1 MLPAP
6 CPLPFDVTH
15 AERLASLD
23 LPGWERMLAHGRRH
37 ALAGRWHRLLAAA
50 GRLDAV
56 PPAVRRHL
64 WSEHLLAE
72 ERSRMARWEANRL
85 DLAFRDSGIPVILLK
100 GAAYILCGLRC
111 GDGRLL
117 SDVDIL
123 VPLAQ
128 LADAEATL
136 QRHGWRSLPHAD
148 YDEHY
153 YREWMHE
160 LPPLQHGDR
169 GALLDVHH
177 NLLPRTSPLCPDAR
191 LLWPPSVALPGCGL
205 RVLAPADMTLHSIVH
220 GFFGGEFTNGW
231 RDVLDVHELVTEF
244 AAADPAFWDA
254 LEARTREFGFARPAW
269 YALDTAAR
277 MLGTQVPPALLGR
290 LARAAGSGVGAT
302 LVRAAI
308 RRTLLPALPPR
319 FSERCA
325 LHLLYLRSHWVKM
338 PPLMLARHLWTK
350 FRMRRTI

>member
-1 MLPAP
+1 VA
-6 CPLPFDVTH
+6 H
-15 AERLASLD
+15 AGQLASLD
-23 LPGWERMLAHGRRH
+23 LSGWERMLARGRRH

-56 PPAVRRHL
+56 PDAVRRHL

-72 ERSRMARWEANRL
+72 DRNRMVRWEANRL
-85 DLAFRDSGIPVILLK
+85 DLAFSDSGISVILLK

-111 GDGRLL
+111 GEGRLL

-123 VPLAQ
+123 VPFAQ
-128 LADAEATL
+128 LADAEAVL
-136 QRHGWRSLPHAD
+136 HRHGWRSLPHAD
-148 YDEHY
+148 YDDRY

-177 NLLPRTSPLCPDAR
+177 NLLPRTSPLCPDAS
-191 LLWPPSVALPGCGL
+191 LLWPPSRALPGSRL

-231 RDVLDVHELVTEF
+231 RDVLDVHELVTDF
-244 AAADPAFWDA
+244 ASADAGFWDA
-254 LEARTREFGFARPAW
+254 LEARTRELHFARPAW

-277 MLGTQVPPALLGR
+277 TLGTQVPRALLGR
-290 LARAAGSGVGAT
+290 LARYAGGGAGAA

-308 RRTLLPALPPR
+308 RHTLLPGLPPR
-319 FSERCA
+319 FSERAA
-325 LHLLYLRSHWVKM
+325 LRLLYLRSHWVKM
-338 PPLMLARHLWTK
+338 PLPLLVRHLWTK